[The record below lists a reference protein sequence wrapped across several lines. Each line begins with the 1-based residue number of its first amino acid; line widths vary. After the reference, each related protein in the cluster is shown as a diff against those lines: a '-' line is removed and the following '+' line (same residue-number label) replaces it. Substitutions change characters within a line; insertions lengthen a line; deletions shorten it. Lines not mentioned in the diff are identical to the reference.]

1 MEHYSFSGQFAC
13 MYCKE
18 DLDPAGLRTL
28 AKGERAD
35 LRCSACGARW
45 KFWVSVQLNQKLLEG
60 GKYNQIKKPL
70 VGAIL

>member
-1 MEHYSFSGQFAC
+1 MEQYSFPGQFKC

-18 DLDPAGLRTL
+18 DLDPDGSRTL
-28 AKGERAD
+28 GKGEMAD

-60 GKYNQIKKPL
+60 GKFNKTIKPPVAAAL
-70 VGAIL
+70 